1 MSKDVEWVRE
11 LALRISGGRAL
22 QAEGMAKA
30 KLLRLSVPSLYK
42 EQ

>member
-11 LALRISGGRAL
+11 LVLRISGESAL
-22 QAEGMAKA
+22 QTDGMAKV